1 MHRKKLV
8 KDKGEEQEFIKG
20 FSQNKV
26 VHELR
31 ILQKKKPKKK
41 PESNTFVHSTSVFLY
56 SMTQNITM
64 CWLILYNLSYYSTIV
79 SSV

>member
-31 ILQKKKPKKK
+31 ILQKKNQKKNQK
-41 PESNTFVHSTSVFLY
+41 VIHLFIPRQY
-56 SMTQNITM
+56 SY
-64 CWLILYNLSYYSTIV
+64 IL
-79 SSV
+79 